1 MIHEHVLTN
10 IQCRKTSP
18 EDFYKLSS
26 QVTEY
31 ISVGDVLSRLIY
43 ADQNWFLRSGY
54 GLYSCVFP
62 SYALSQ
68 YPLKNTN
75 YLNRY
80 TGTNTSSIR
89 GINKNTIIKINS
101 IIDKD
106 LDDLLMYK
114 KLIRFYLNNKNYRA
128 IKEIFSYNNLTDNEL
143 IELVKKLLKL
153 DKTSRSKKE
162 EITTKI
168 KNLII
173 KS

>member
-1 MIHEHVLTN
+1 
-10 IQCRKTSP
+10 
-18 EDFYKLSS
+18 
-26 QVTEY
+26 
-31 ISVGDVLSRLIY
+31 
-43 ADQNWFLRSGY
+43 
-54 GLYSCVFP
+54 
-62 SYALSQ
+62 
-68 YPLKNTN
+68 
-75 YLNRY
+75 
-80 TGTNTSSIR
+80 
-89 GINKNTIIKINS
+89 
-101 IIDKD
+101 
-106 LDDLLMYK
+106 MYK